1 MTYEFTDKDI
11 LGFNGPYSFL
21 SNFYK
26 VEVKWLGFKFPTS
39 ENAYQAS
46 KSCDE
51 FDHARF
57 VNLSPG
63 SAKRLGQVI
72 DIRKDWEDVKIS
84 VMTNILRIKFED
96 PALREML
103 LNTGDAGLYE
113 LNTWDDRF
121 WGIIEVSGMYY
132 GENYLGKCLMQVRSE
147 IQREL

>member
-1 MTYEFTDKDI
+1 MDFNDNDI
-11 LGFNGPYSFL
+11 LGFSGPHKFL
-21 SNFYK
+21 SNFYPVK
-26 VEVKWLGFKFPTS
+26 VTWLGFKFPTS

-57 VNLSPG
+57 LDISPS
-63 SAKRLGQVI
+63 SAKRLGQSI
-72 DIRKDWEDVKIS
+72 NIRKDWDDVKIS
-84 VMTNILRIKFED
+84 IMTNILRIKFED

-103 LNTGDAGLYE
+103 LNTGNAGLYE

-132 GENYLGKCLMQVRSE
+132 GENHLGKALMQVRSE
-147 IQREL
+147 IQRGL